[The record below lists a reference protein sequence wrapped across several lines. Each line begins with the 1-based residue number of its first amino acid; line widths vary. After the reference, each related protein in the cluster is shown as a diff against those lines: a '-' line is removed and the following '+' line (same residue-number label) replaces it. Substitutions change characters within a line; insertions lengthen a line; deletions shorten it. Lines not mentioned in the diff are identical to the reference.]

1 MPPASAPP
9 SGPPGFCSLNSPATL
24 QSCGRSSV
32 GHAASA
38 NVASC
43 APGTSPRWNRQ
54 APSKA
59 SVARSWADAVAQ
71 SVTSSAWRATTATGD
86 AGIRPTDL
94 VRNEDAL
101 ARIRTGMPCGAAP
114 SRQCVY
120 QFHHQG
126 GSRKLGLRPAGIKQD
141 LASGASR
148 DTLHA
153 MELWV
158 AFAFGAAVGAF
169 VGVLIG
175 RYRAAARRG
184 E

>member
-1 MPPASAPP
+1 MS
-9 SGPPGFCSLNSPATL
+9 
-24 QSCGRSSV
+24 
-32 GHAASA
+32 
-38 NVASC
+38 
-43 APGTSPRWNRQ
+43 
-54 APSKA
+54 
-59 SVARSWADAVAQ
+59 
-71 SVTSSAWRATTATGD
+71 
-86 AGIRPTDL
+86 
-94 VRNEDAL
+94 AL

-158 AFAFGAAVGAF
+158 AFAFGAAVGGF

-175 RYRAAARRG
+175 RYQAAARRSEATARG
-184 E
+184 GGGGAAPAPVPLPPGQHVVLDEGSAKVLKPLENPLPAIGAP